1 MRLVRHYPISSLKRR
16 FQDANESFHCRR
28 RIVFAAGGRQQRIS
42 LGPSEFTISNAWHGH
57 SPNDAGTKAQPMP
70 AATRHKIVGMSG
82 ARLTIL
88 GTNLPS
94 AAIS

>member
-1 MRLVRHYPISSLKRR
+1 MRHYPISSLKRR

-57 SPNDAGTKAQPMP
+57 SPK
-70 AATRHKIVGMSG
+70 
-82 ARLTIL
+82 
-88 GTNLPS
+88 
-94 AAIS
+94 